1 MKIKLKVCIAIMLT
15 IIFGVNVIAF
25 ASYENITTSD
35 VILKNN
41 NEFEY
46 NGTTTG
52 KFVSAREIDKEEVR
66 YVVTTTIMAISIA
79 LIFYFLVKIMV
90 YFRLNKRYKKAIK
103 EGRKVEKPSI
113 KIKLKYILLLFIA
126 IDILIWIIV
135 ILMNLL

>member
-15 IIFGVNVIAF
+15 IILGVNVIAF
-25 ASYENITTSD
+25 ASYEHITTSD

-103 EGRKVEKPSI
+103 EGRKVEKPNI

>member
-103 EGRKVEKPSI
+103 EGRKVEKPNI

>member
-1 MKIKLKVCIAIMLT
+1 MLT

-41 NEFEY
+41 NEFVY

-113 KIKLKYILLLFIA
+113 KIKLKYILLLFVA

>member
-1 MKIKLKVCIAIMLT
+1 MLT
-15 IIFGVNVIAF
+15 IILGVNVIAF
-25 ASYENITTSD
+25 ASYEHITTSD

-103 EGRKVEKPSI
+103 EGRKVEKPNI

>member
-1 MKIKLKVCIAIMLT
+1 MLT

-113 KIKLKYILLLFIA
+113 KIKLKYILLLFVA

>member
-46 NGTTTG
+46 NGMTTG

-113 KIKLKYILLLFIA
+113 KIKLKYILLLFVA

>member
-1 MKIKLKVCIAIMLT
+1 MLT
-15 IIFGVNVIAF
+15 IIFGVNIIAF

-113 KIKLKYILLLFIA
+113 KIKLKYILLLFVA

>member
-113 KIKLKYILLLFIA
+113 KIKLKYILLLLVA

>member
-113 KIKLKYILLLFIA
+113 KIKLKYILLLFVA

>member
-1 MKIKLKVCIAIMLT
+1 MLT
-15 IIFGVNVIAF
+15 IILGVNVIAF

-113 KIKLKYILLLFIA
+113 KIKLKYILLLFVA

>member
-1 MKIKLKVCIAIMLT
+1 MLT
-15 IIFGVNVIAF
+15 IILGVNVIAF

-103 EGRKVEKPSI
+103 EGRKVEKPNK

>member
-15 IIFGVNVIAF
+15 IILGVNVIAF

-113 KIKLKYILLLFIA
+113 KIKLKYILLLFVA

>member
-15 IIFGVNVIAF
+15 IILGVNVIAF

-103 EGRKVEKPSI
+103 EGRKVEKPNI

>member
-1 MKIKLKVCIAIMLT
+1 MLT

-46 NGTTTG
+46 NGMTTG

-113 KIKLKYILLLFIA
+113 KIKLKYILLLFVA

>member
-1 MKIKLKVCIAIMLT
+1 MLT
-15 IIFGVNVIAF
+15 IILGVNVIAF

-103 EGRKVEKPSI
+103 EGRKVEKPNI